1 MTHHARDTIFRIG
14 FTLLEAVLALAI
26 IGAALVAVLQVRTQL
41 IKGAQQV
48 RERQS
53 IERDDEAIF
62 RMLVAGLLSPPEVD
76 QGIVVWHGV
85 LHDRPFTIER
95 TIETITNPY
104 VDALDYEVRPALK
117 FVQYTLSIDDRTTV
131 FPWYE

>member
-1 MTHHARDTIFRIG
+1 MRHSSLHLFSRAA

-26 IGAALVAVLQVRTQL
+26 ISAALIAVLQVRTQL

-48 RERQS
+48 REWQS

-62 RMLVAGLLSPPEVD
+62 RMLIAGLLPPPEIE
-76 QGIVVWHGV
+76 QGIVVWQGI

-95 TIETITNPY
+95 TVQTIPNPY
-104 VDALDYEVRPALK
+104 ANTLDHEVRSTLK
-117 FVQYTLSIDDRTTV
+117 YVEYTLKIDDRTTV